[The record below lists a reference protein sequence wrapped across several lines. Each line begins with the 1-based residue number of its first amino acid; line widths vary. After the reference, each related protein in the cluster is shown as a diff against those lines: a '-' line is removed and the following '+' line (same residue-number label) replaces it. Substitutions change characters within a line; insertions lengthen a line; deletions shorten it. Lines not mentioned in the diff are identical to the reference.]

1 MASNNRDVKMTLSV
15 ESLGQDNIDK
25 LEKSLREL
33 AKQGGKSSAEFGA
46 LADEIQKL
54 GSQSQALQAV
64 KTLADSTEVLA
75 QKQAEARARVD
86 EMAAKLGELRAA
98 TASAKD
104 AQDQARAALVAGD
117 EAYKAATG
125 AVRALKAEYDAAG
138 KRTEEY
144 RTKLQALVAT
154 QNSADKVLVALR
166 EANRQTAQ
174 AVTEA
179 TAAQSKAE
187 TQLNRA
193 NKAYDSVTTAVNKQN
208 AALREAS
215 GTAERLGVDTS
226 NLADAEIKLQSAFSQ
241 SAAQVQQRQQALREM
256 AEADKLAAIEAQG
269 MLDLYR
275 KGEQALQA
283 EVLAQRD
290 ATRAV
295 QEYEAAKAKALADEQ
310 AWQREAYAIVE
321 AAEAAQK
328 LARAQKEVAEQ
339 QAFEKAAADAQALV
353 RASEYVRFWENAL
366 EGAEKQARESAAA
379 AQEAAN
385 KIDSAFATV
394 GTRSVESVRREI
406 AQVNESMR
414 LLASTGQLTGRE
426 LATAMQ
432 TAQTRVN
439 GLEREIREL
448 TGTLTLADKAA
459 DLFANSM
466 GQIAAGNLIADAIGS
481 LIERVKEMGR
491 EFIQANKDMDR
502 LQRTMAQLHGS
513 TEMAAQQIE
522 FLRNTADLAGTSVAD
537 ITDSF
542 IRFQAAAT
550 ASGMSLE
557 EVNGMFQA
565 VTVNGSKMGMSSDRI
580 ALSLEALGQMAS
592 KGVISMEELRQ
603 QLGDSLP
610 GATAIAAKGL
620 GLTVAEL
627 TKIVE
632 TGQLTAEQFFPA
644 FRRGMEETFGS
655 ADKPVE
661 GLWQSIARLGN
672 EFTKLYQEAT
682 NSTAFKVLG
691 QAVDGITNN
700 FETLTTV
707 IGGVGKALVALKLL
721 EYVKGLS
728 DIGNAAKTA
737 AADIAVKTTATAN
750 NTAATTVNTKAT
762 ADNTAAL
769 LAEVAAQAKAATGKS
784 ADTAATVANT
794 AAKVANTA
802 ATKAQVQADAIA
814 AATAATAAGGFKAVA
829 AALGSLG
836 TAARGAM
843 VMLGGLPGLLLM
855 TVLNA
860 KELGTAIGESAAQ
873 FVQWVQEL
881 TTGQKSLTTLT
892 KELEALEAAEKKRAA
907 ELEAIRAKE
916 FQAIQKQVTESVKK
930 RATLEAEVVA
940 AGKAVEAEKARA
952 ELLERTTALYGDEAQ
967 SLQAAVTNSQAQ
979 YQAMQNEQTARQ
991 AVVAALTSE
1000 IAQRQQ
1006 LVDGLTVKNEK
1017 AEEELQKLKDL
1028 LLVKQEELGLSTA
1041 QVQSMRLEVAER
1053 QILAAAYQ
1061 DNSAKVADYKLAME
1075 DARITLESVLQM
1087 EKQGL
1092 PVKEAVA
1099 AAQTNL
1105 ALQTRLYADANRD
1118 AKLVMENQ
1126 ARVEQAALTVKQ
1138 AALNVRLQEVQS
1150 MAQVAR
1156 SQGDLTK
1163 ATELE
1168 IEAKKVQIEIVKL
1181 NAEAKTL
1188 EAKATRAAAEAEL
1201 EELRTLGT
1209 LTKAKELE
1217 LQARIAS
1224 AKAKET
1230 EAGAASSMIRV
1241 LEEEIRTLL
1250 ESSNALNNNTNTL
1263 NSNTGAINANTSARE
1278 ASIAA
1283 REKEL
1288 VLREREAELDRKERN
1303 VDKDGFVLNNSGER
1317 MSVDATSPTAKVM
1330 QLAQAAG
1337 LSEEQ
1342 TVQLLNTYAING
1354 KKTGWRGGFTTTSG
1368 VWHVKSWDT
1377 LVNEEIMRI
1386 QEQELRQRA
1395 AGASNARPNERTAA
1409 SQAESTA
1416 RGYAPAA
1423 KANTGAAFGGTRT
1436 VNINL
1441 NGRNHSVNVASGA
1454 DADNLVAMLR
1464 QLENEGV
1471 RAA

>member
-1 MASNNRDVKMTLSV
+1 MASNNRDVKLTLSV
-15 ESLGQDNIDK
+15 ESLGQENITK

-33 AKQGGKSSAEFGA
+33 ATQGGKSGSEFA
-46 LADEIQKL
+46 QLADEIQRL
-54 GSQSQALQAV
+54 GAQNQALQAV
-64 KTLADSTEVLA
+64 KALTDSTEALA
-75 QKQAEARARVD
+75 QKQSEARTRVD
-86 EMAAKLGELRAA
+86 EMATKLSELQAA
-98 TASAKD
+98 TAQAKE
-104 AQDQARAALVAGD
+104 AQGQAREALVAGE

-125 AVRALKAEYDAAG
+125 AVRSLKAEYDAAG
-138 KRTEEY
+138 KRTQEY
-144 RTKLQALVAT
+144 RDRLQELVAT
-154 QNSADKVLVALR
+154 QNAADKVLVALR
-166 EANRQTAQ
+166 DANRQTTQ

-179 TAAQSKAE
+179 TSAQSKAE

-193 NKAYDSVTTAVNKQN
+193 SKAYSSVTTALDKQN

-215 GTAERLGVDTS
+215 NVANSVGVSTD
-226 NLADAEIKLQSAFSQ
+226 NLAEAEAKLQQTFAKTTTE
-241 SAAQVQQRQQALREM
+241 AKQRNDTLREM
-256 AEADKLAAIEAQG
+256 AEADRLAAIEAQG

-290 ATRAV
+290 ATKAV
-295 QEYEAAKAKALADEQ
+295 QAYEAAKAKALADEQ

-339 QAFEKAAADAQALV
+339 RAFEKAAADAQALV
-353 RASEYVRFWENAL
+353 RASEYVRAWEAAL
-366 EGAEKQARESAAA
+366 DAAEAQARQS
-379 AQEAAN
+379 AQEVEKVNAAFN
-385 KIDSAFATV
+385 NLGI
-394 GTRSVESVRREI
+394 RSVASVRKDI
-406 AQVNESMR
+406 QDVNDS
-414 LLASTGQLTGRE
+414 LAHLASTGQLSGRE

-502 LQRTMAQLHGS
+502 LQRTMTQLHGS
-513 TEMAAQQIE
+513 TGMAAQQIQ
-522 FLRNTADLAGTSVAD
+522 FLRQTADLAGTSVAA

-542 IRFQAAAT
+542 IRFQASAT

-557 EVNGMFQA
+557 EVNSMFQA

-632 TGQLTAEQFFPA
+632 TGQLTTEQFFPA
-644 FRRGMEETFGS
+644 FRRGLEETFGA

-672 EFTKLYQEAT
+672 EFTKLYQQAT
-682 NSTAFKVLG
+682 DSTAFKVLG

-721 EYVKGLS
+721 EYVKGFS

-769 LAEVAAQAKAATGKS
+769 LAEVAAQTKAVTAKAA
-784 ADTAATVANT
+784 DTATTTANT

-802 ATKAQVQADAIA
+802 ATKAQAQADAIA

-829 AALGSLG
+829 TALVSLG

-843 VMLGGLPGLLLM
+843 AMLGGLPGLLLM
-855 TVLNA
+855 VVLNA
-860 KELGTAIGESAAQ
+860 KELGTAIGESTAQ
-873 FVQWVQEL
+873 FVQWVREL

-892 KELEALEAAEKKRAA
+892 KELEALEVAEKKRAA

-930 RATLEAEVVA
+930 RATLEAEVAA

-952 ELLERTTALYGDEAQ
+952 DLLERTTALYGDEAQ

-1061 DNSAKVADYKLAME
+1061 DNSAKVGEYKLAME
-1075 DARITLESVLQM
+1075 DAKATLSAVQEM

-1126 ARVEQAALTVKQ
+1126 AKVEQAALTVKQ
-1138 AALNVRLQEVQS
+1138 ASLNVRLQEVQS

-1168 IEAKKVQIEIVKL
+1168 IEAKKIQIEIVKL
-1181 NAEAKTL
+1181 NAEARTL

-1224 AKAKET
+1224 AKAKEM
-1230 EAGAASSMIRV
+1230 EAGAASSMVRV
-1241 LEEEIRTLL
+1241 LEEEIRTLR

-1278 ASIAA
+1278 ASITA

-1288 VLREREAELDRKERN
+1288 ALREREAELDRKERN
-1303 VDKDGFVLNNSGER
+1303 VDKDGFVLNKRGER

-1342 TVQLLNTYAING
+1342 TVQLLNTYAREG

-1386 QEQELRQRA
+1386 QEQELRKRA
-1395 AGASNARPNERTAA
+1395 ADTSNVRPNEQTAA
-1409 SQAESTA
+1409 SQAESTP

-1423 KANTGAAFGGTRT
+1423 RANTGAAFGGTRT

-1471 RAA
+1471 RAT